1 MPNLVSLKR
10 YIPFIPLMLQS
21 LNIGILFLN
30 TTYKINRLV
39 HINNVFS
46 LFLIGYFIVEKY
58 SYKYSFRLGEIAI
71 FTMLTSMAFL
81 LIDYVLL
88 VMFIG
93 QVNIFMMTLSLWL
106 INLLQNIAVKNKIKY
121 QTSIKKDSVSMA
133 YIAIAFVMGFALC
146 LDFVPTIFWRGW
158 DPWLYP
164 PVADAII
171 EEGLSPHGLIN
182 KFSGLVNVTTS
193 GFFYFLAA
201 VTTLTGIG
209 SDYLVKYGSLFFT
222 GISSALMFS
231 MIKRRFGLFYGFFG
245 VVGLLFNPSFINRFS
260 ITFRENFSYCFL
272 MGIITLLVYREVAE
286 YDFLIVLF
294 TFTTL
299 LTHPLTAVLTFS
311 LLLLNLLGVNCK
323 NVPSS
328 FFNMMGTL
336 VIGFPFLQ
344 IQFQL
349 LNFIFVE
356 TKLFYY
362 LSVSIII
369 LIILFYYV
377 KDFNYVK
384 YWKYY
389 KIPFIVGGI
398 HSLCNQS
405 SFYQLSKYGDVGL
418 ESFSTFFISIAL
430 AGALLDKEQPNII
443 EIFTFFLLLLLNLPL
458 INSPLPLNRVLIYL
472 SILVSYYSTSFIN
485 KLYLL
490 DFSKYITINLDVR
503 LKKICGL
510 SGTSIRK
517 GIKPILFLI
526 ILLPLLFS
534 PVILSDYSKI
544 QSIPVRTNYKSV
556 DYADVLQ
563 LVSTLDE
570 DCIVVTDRM
579 VPLLLYVGL
588 PPERVLFSGD
598 IEDVQSFVLDI
609 EDNYPDVKGIEF
621 VKISRWTP
629 RNDTLKVYEFFRNNA
644 EDHSGFIIERYRFEL
659 F

>member
-1 MPNLVSLKR
+1 
-10 YIPFIPLMLQS
+10 MLQF
-21 LNIGILFLN
+21 LNISILFLN
-30 TTYKINRLV
+30 TTYKVNRLV

-58 SYKYSFRLGEIAI
+58 SHKYSFRFGDIAI
-71 FTMLTSMAFL
+71 LTMLTSMAIL

-88 VMFIG
+88 VMFTG
-93 QVNIFMMTLSLWL
+93 QVNIFEMALSLCF
-106 INLLQNIAVKNKIKY
+106 ISLLQNIAIKNKTKY
-121 QTSIKKDSVSMA
+121 QISIKNDSVS
-133 YIAIAFVMGFALC
+133 IALIATAFVMGFALC
-146 LDFVPTIFWRGW
+146 LRFIPRIFWRGW
-158 DPWLYP
+158 DLWSYP
-164 PVADAII
+164 PVADAIM

-182 KFSGLVNVTTS
+182 KFSGLVNVSTS

-201 VTTLTGIG
+201 VTTLAGIR
-209 SDYLVKYGSLFFT
+209 SDFLVRYGSLFFT
-222 GISSALMFS
+222 GISSALIFLI
-231 MIKRRFGLFYGFFG
+231 IKRRFGLFYGFFG

-260 ITFRENFSYCFL
+260 ITFRENFSYLFL
-272 MGIITLLVYREVAE
+272 IGIITLLVYREDAE

-294 TFTTL
+294 ALTTL
-299 LTHPLTAVLTFS
+299 LTHPLTAVLSFF
-311 LLLLNLLGVNCK
+311 LLSLNLLGINRK
-323 NVPSS
+323 KIPSS

-349 LNFIFVE
+349 LTFIFVE

-362 LSVSIII
+362 LTVSILI
-369 LIILFYYV
+369 LLILFYYM
-377 KDFNYVK
+377 KDLNYVK

-398 HSLCNQS
+398 YSLCNQS

-418 ESFSTFFISIAL
+418 DSFSTFFIAIAL
-430 AGALLDKEQPNII
+430 AGALLDKKQPKII
-443 EIFTFFLLLLLNLPL
+443 ELLTFILLLLLNLPL

-472 SILVSYYSTSFIN
+472 SILISYYSTSFIN

-503 LKKICGL
+503 LKKICGF
-510 SGTSIRK
+510 SDTSIRK
-517 GIKPILFLI
+517 SIKLTLFLI
-526 ILLPLLFS
+526 ILLPLSFS

-556 DYADVLQ
+556 DYEDALQ
-563 LVSTLDE
+563 LVSILDE

-598 IEDVQSFVLDI
+598 IEDVQSFVSDI
-609 EDNYPDVKGIEF
+609 ENDYPNVEEIEF

-629 RNDTLKVYEFFRNNA
+629 RNDTLKVYEFFKNNA